1 MKRLDIIVQQQVV
14 IMSWI
19 YALEHGLPPHFWSS
33 QPEAMPP
40 SVLSYNNIPT
50 PLTYN
55 STPTMSS
62 INNRTPLTSFYIT
75 SPMPTFTTTSLYNIT
90 FPMATCTTTSLYVT
104 SSIVTCTTTSLYV
117 TSPMLTSLQSQ
128 SEIGAP
134 GYTLKLTGKRLNL
147 SALLYAK
154 EDKRHWLLRNRFV
167 WCKK

>member
-1 MKRLDIIVQQQVV
+1 MLFVV
-14 IMSWI
+14 LFYSTSGYNEKTGYNSTATSCNNVMNLCSWTWI
-19 YALEHGLPPHFWSS
+19 ATTFWSF

-40 SVLSYNNIPT
+40 SVLSYNSIPT

-75 SPMPTFTTTSLYNIT
+75 SPLPTCATTSLYNIT

-117 TSPMLTSLQSQ
+117 TSPMLTFTTTSMWDWCTWVHFKADWKKA
-128 SEIGAP
+128 E
-134 GYTLKLTGKRLNL
+134 
-147 SALLYAK
+147 
-154 EDKRHWLLRNRFV
+154 FV
-167 WCKK
+167 STAVC